1 MQCNSLQL
9 TLVARLRVDIEDVVV
24 LSVWV
29 FGGVPVVDV
38 DVDSVSAIET
48 LSSRAL

>member
-29 FGGVPVVDV
+29 FSGVSVVDV
-38 DVDSVSAIET
+38 DVDSVSAVET
-48 LSSRAL
+48 LSRRTI